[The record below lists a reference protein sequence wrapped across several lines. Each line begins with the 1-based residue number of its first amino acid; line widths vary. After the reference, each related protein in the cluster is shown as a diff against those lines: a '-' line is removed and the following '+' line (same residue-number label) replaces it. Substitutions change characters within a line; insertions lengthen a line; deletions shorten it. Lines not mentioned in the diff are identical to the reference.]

1 MNNDLDDW
9 IKFMKKTHKRK
20 HNENE
25 LINELKLMAINNIE
39 EAILKSN
46 LKGRHLTIFLSS
58 IEETFSHSKLVL
70 NDQDE
75 EFSLTLNAFV
85 YILVELIQEL
95 KNEIY
100 SRGKKFNIL
109 SFFSKKKKQ
118 LFSNS
123 NKRTKIMPINL
134 ELVDEVQEDSEYES
148 TDEEMDEEMDEET
161 DEDLEED
168 LYNNEIEDMLATTDL
183 IDPNRK
189 KSKVNVNKDF
199 LEELKASNIKNNSVE
214 NIMEY
219 FNNLE
224 SNVKKSMI
232 TKLKDINNCINSNKP
247 LLFHILN
254 LPLTIETKKELLT
267 KASALN
273 SNFGDNTKLKNW
285 FDNFMKLPLGITK
298 GVDINSIKTNKVNKF
313 LNKLKNDMDS
323 AVFGHDNA
331 KKQIVQIMAQKVRNP
346 NCKGSVIGIYGVP
359 GNGKT
364 SLVKEGIAKAMNKP
378 FIFISLGGAQ
388 DSSFLDGHSYT
399 YEGSIFGRIAQGL
412 IESKCMDPIFYFDEL
427 DKVSGTRKGEEII
440 NMLIHLID
448 PVQNS
453 HFRDKYFHGINLDL
467 SKATFIFSFNEINR
481 VNYILLDRITTIETK
496 HLLLPQKLHIVKN
509 YMLPSI
515 LEDLGITD
523 KIIISEDII
532 LNIINNYT
540 NEGGVRRLKKHLY
553 ELCRELNVLNL
564 TKNNICNEQIEFP
577 YKLSNQV
584 FSTIF
589 EDKYKFIPELIHKQ
603 DHIGMVNGL
612 WANSLGNGGVLP
624 IESTMIPSKTCME
637 IKATGSLEKVI
648 KESIEVALSV
658 AWNFI
663 PKEIQNE
670 WMERWKK
677 YPESFHI
684 HCPDGAVSKDGPSAG
699 AAMGLTFYSRLMN
712 KKVNHTIAM
721 TGEMNLRGEV
731 TKIGGLEE
739 KLTGAKRAGAT
750 LVLIPK
756 ENAEDLIIINKRNSN
771 LLCENFK
778 VISIDKFSQVLE
790 YSLV

>member
-9 IKFMKKTHKRK
+9 LSFMKRTHKRK
-20 HNENE
+20 HNDDDLVNE
-25 LINELKLMAINNIE
+25 LRLMAINNLE
-39 EAILKSN
+39 ETILKSQ
-46 LKGRHLTIFLSS
+46 LKGRQLTLFLTT
-58 IEETFSHSKLVL
+58 IEETFTHSKLVFA
-70 NDQDE
+70 DQDQ
-75 EFSLTLNAFV
+75 EFGLTLNAFI
-85 YILVELIQEL
+85 YILVELIQEM
-95 KNEIY
+95 KDEIY
-100 SRGKKFNIL
+100 SSGKKFNVTI
-109 SFFSKKKKQ
+109 FFSQKKKG
-118 LFSNS
+118 LFTGSQS
-123 NKRTKIMPINL
+123 KRSKVMPINL
-134 ELVDEVQEDSEYES
+134 ALVDDLDIEEDSDSETTDDEYDEY
-148 TDEEMDEEMDEET
+148 DEEEE
-161 DEDLEED
+161 
-168 LYNNEIEDMLATTDL
+168 EDMLDTTDL
-183 IDPNRK
+183 IVKGK
-189 KSKVNVNKDF
+189 KQEIQKTNTNVSKEF
-199 LEELKASNIKNNSVE
+199 LRELKASSSKSNSVE

-219 FNNLE
+219 FNNLD
-224 SNVKKSMI
+224 NDVKSTMI
-232 TKLKDINNCINSNKP
+232 TKLKDINNSVDGDKP

-254 LPLTIETKKELLT
+254 LPLTIEVKKELIT

-273 SNFGDNTKLKNW
+273 SSFGDNAKLRNW
-285 FDNFMKLPLGITK
+285 FDNFMKLPIGQFK
-298 GVDINSIKTNKVNKF
+298 GTNINSMKPKKVNKF
-313 LNKLKNDMDS
+313 LQTLKDNMDS
-323 AVFGHDNA
+323 AVYGHDDA

-346 NCKGSVIGIYGVP
+346 NCKGSVIGIFGVP

-364 SLVKEGIAKAMNKP
+364 SLVKDGIAKAMKKP
-378 FIFISLGGAQ
+378 FVFISLGGAQ

-448 PVQNS
+448 PVQNC

-467 SKATFIFSFNEINR
+467 SKATFIFSFNDISR

-496 HLLLPQKLHIVKN
+496 HLLVPQKLHIVNN

-515 LEDLGITD
+515 LSDLGISGQIT
-523 KIIISEDII
+523 IPEEVL

-540 NEGGVRRLKKHLY
+540 NEGGVRKLKKHLY

-564 TKNNICNEQIEFP
+564 TKNKICNEHIEFP
-577 YKLSNQV
+577 YELTKQV
-584 FSTIF
+584 FDVIF
-589 EDKYKFIPELIHKQ
+589 EDKYKFIPELIHQK

-624 IESTMIPSKTCME
+624 IESIMIPSKTCME

-658 AWNFI
+658 AWNYI
-663 PKEIQNE
+663 PEEKQNE
-670 WMERWKK
+670 WMERWKQ

-699 AAMGLTFYSRLMN
+699 AAMGLTFYSRLMG

-756 ENAEDLIIINKRNSN
+756 ENEEDLVSIKKRNSN
-771 LLCENFK
+771 LLSNNFK
-778 VISIDKFSQVLE
+778 VIPINHFSQVLE